1 MHARAGVVA
10 RRYAE
15 DDRTT
20 IQSRPTDVEGTAVEL
35 LPQSREALDEYV
47 APSID
52 DVEDLLRVIEGWA
65 LRAVPECVALSVT
78 LLDEDLTFTLVDA
91 TAGGERP
98 PTVSGPGADPQ
109 PAEEPLH
116 ALDEAEWADMA
127 RERAFEGI
135 ASTVSLPVVEE
146 GRAVLN
152 IDLYASTA
160 HAFHDRIDGL
170 VAALGAWQ
178 AGAVTNADLGFET
191 LRRAQEAPERLREQR
206 LVDVAVGLVAARAG
220 LTTDDALD
228 LLRQAAELA
237 GIAETQAAS
246 VAQCLLA

>member
-1 MHARAGVVA
+1 M
-10 RRYAE
+10 
-15 DDRTT
+15 
-20 IQSRPTDVEGTAVEL
+20 EL

-47 APSID
+47 TPSIH

-65 LRAVPECVALSVT
+65 LRTVPECVALSVT
-78 LLDEDLTFTLVDA
+78 LLDDDLTFTLVDA
-91 TAGGERP
+91 AAGGERP
-98 PTVSGPGADPQ
+98 RTSSEMGRGRQPTGE
-109 PAEEPLH
+109 AEPPH

-127 RERAFEGI
+127 RDRAFEGI

-191 LRRAQEAPERLREQR
+191 LRRAQAAPARLREQR

-220 LTTDDALD
+220 LTTDAALD
-228 LLRQAAELA
+228 LLREAAKAA
-237 GIAETQAAS
+237 GIGETQAAS
-246 VAQCLLA
+246 VAQRLLA